1 MAGRFGYEI
10 GDYKFVPEEFLPATV
25 CDKIVGARVSDPG
38 LIRRI
43 ARARKRRPALTRDG
57 KLTILSVDHPAR
69 MVTRVGDNPLA
80 MGDRYELLARVSRVL
95 TDSRFD
101 GFMATAD
108 VVEELL
114 VLDYM
119 VQRAGGPSFLG
130 EKVILGCMN
139 RGGLAGASFEMDDTM
154 TGYTARAINDM
165 GLDGAKLM
173 FRLEP
178 GSCESGKTI
187 MYCVNAI
194 NELVDL
200 GIPVFLETLAV
211 KYEDGKYKTLK
222 EAEALVKVV
231 GVGTGLGG
239 TTALTWLKI
248 PYCAGYEKVARATT
262 CPILMLGGESTGDP
276 TGILTEFA
284 AGMRAGATVRG
295 ALVGRNVSFPGSD
308 DPRAVAVA
316 VSEIVHAGASAEEA
330 VQILMN
336 TRGQGMDDITRYLR

>member
-114 VLDYM
+114 ILDYM

-154 TGYTARAINDM
+154 T
-165 GLDGAKLM
+165 
-173 FRLEP
+173 
-178 GSCESGKTI
+178 
-187 MYCVNAI
+187 
-194 NELVDL
+194 
-200 GIPVFLETLAV
+200 
-211 KYEDGKYKTLK
+211 
-222 EAEALVKVV
+222 
-231 GVGTGLGG
+231 
-239 TTALTWLKI
+239 
-248 PYCAGYEKVARATT
+248 ATQ
-262 CPILMLGGESTGDP
+262 PAP
-276 TGILTEFA
+276 
-284 AGMRAGATVRG
+284 
-295 ALVGRNVSFPGSD
+295 
-308 DPRAVAVA
+308 
-316 VSEIVHAGASAEEA
+316 
-330 VQILMN
+330 
-336 TRGQGMDDITRYLR
+336 